1 MGSIITP
8 AGLMQEIQKGAFKPN
23 IYLTNMSLAYF
34 QAADQYVAKSLFP
47 MLPVQLSTASY
58 YKFSKG
64 DLARDNVQRK
74 PQFGKVAPAI
84 MGLSDDNY
92 RVEVDQVITG
102 LDQIQTL
109 DFVRSKAPGVA
120 DPRRAK
126 AKFIAEQMNIHL
138 DILFADKFFKTGAWT
153 NEWTGNSA
161 FDASNK
167 KFIQFDNSNCDPV
180 ELFDYLST
188 TMLQNGR
195 RKPNKLGLGINAF
208 NALKNCQA
216 VLDRVKFGGSTANP
230 ATVNEKVLAELF
242 GLKEVKVFAST
253 YNAAQ
258 YGEADD
264 MQFICDPN
272 DALLVYTTDSPAID
286 EPTAGYIFT
295 WDMLGDGQVMPV
307 HQYLGE
313 PATHT
318 EFMEGLMAT
327 DMKKTA
333 DDLAVYLHNCV
344 SSN

>member
-1 MGSIITP
+1 MSGITP
-8 AGLMQEIQKGAFKPN
+8 NGIMQQIQKGAFKPN

-84 MGLSDDNY
+84 MGISDDNY
-92 RVEVDQVITG
+92 RVNVDQVIVG

-109 DFVRSKAPGVA
+109 DFTRAKAPGVA

-138 DILFADKFFKTGAWT
+138 DIIFAQSYFQTGVWN
-153 NEWTGNSA
+153 NEWTGGNAYS
-161 FDASNK
+161 ASNQT
-167 KFIQFDNSNCDPV
+167 FIYFDDDNCDPIG
-180 ELFDYLST
+180 LFDSLMT
-188 TMLQNGR
+188 QIQMVGR

-208 NALKNCQA
+208 NALKNCPA
-216 VLDRVKFGGSTANP
+216 VLDRVKYGGSTPNP
-230 ATVNEKVLAELF
+230 ATVNENVLAQLF

-253 YNAAQ
+253 YNDAQ
-258 YGEADD
+258 YGEDEN
-264 MQFICDPN
+264 MQFICNPN
-272 DALLVYTTDSPAID
+272 DALLVYATDAPAID
-286 EPTAGYIFT
+286 EPSAGYIFT

-313 PATHT
+313 AATHT

-327 DMKKTA
+327 DMKKTG

-344 SSN
+344 STAV